1 MAQSLAFALFLV
13 AGVILATAVALKASR
28 DFVRDFKQQREFGSL
43 FFDIFY
49 ANIFDSWSDNF
60 SYSASPRI

>member
-1 MAQSLAFALFLV
+1 MAQSLAFVLFLV
-13 AGVILATAVALKASR
+13 AGLFSLPAALKASK

>member
-43 FFDIFY
+43 IFDIY
-49 ANIFDSWSDNF
+49 MLVYSIVGLIIFLTVLLHE
-60 SYSASPRI
+60 I